1 MLYIYLRFTRPH
13 SSVPSIIKREC
24 ICNCIRF
31 SMQTQKKKQIMKER
45 KKENKIHHHFRRMSG
60 GLSIIGH
67 LLHRSFATATEYLSH
82 IYIRSFSFLVLPFQ
96 PVSLP
101 LMNAFEKCMDFT
113 CGYTV
118 FFSLHS
124 VHIYCRRNAIC
135 IIYTRCMHEMLID
148 LQLETSP
155 RIDNN

>member
-82 IYIRSFSFLVLPFQ
+82 IYTQF
-96 PVSLP
+96 
-101 LMNAFEKCMDFT
+101 
-113 CGYTV
+113 
-118 FFSLHS
+118 FFSCPSFPAGFIAAHERIRKMHGLHLWLHS
-124 VHIYCRRNAIC
+124 IFFSSLRTHILPSQCDMYYIYSLYAWNA
-135 IIYTRCMHEMLID
+135 YRFATGDVAQNR
-148 LQLETSP
+148 
-155 RIDNN
+155 